1 MKDQTLTTIDKLKD
15 ALRAAWSRSSSTLWS
30 EDNPARG
37 QCGVTALVVND
48 LLGGEIVKTRFEQ
61 LWHFYNVIDGKVID
75 FTESQFDAPI
85 AYDNRISNRD
95 EAFADTNARQYDYL
109 KSAVQHCLNNQST

>member
-1 MKDQTLTTIDKLKD
+1 MENKPLITIDKLKA
-15 ALRAAWSRSSSTLWS
+15 ALGAAWSRSSSTLWS

-48 LLGGEIVKTRFEQ
+48 ILGGEIVKTRYEQ
-61 LWHFYNVIDGKVID
+61 LWHFYNIIDGKVID

-85 AYDNRISNRD
+85 AYDDRTSNRN
-95 EAFADTNARQYDYL
+95 EAFADTNAQQYDHL
-109 KSAVQHCLNNQST
+109 KSAVQRCLNSQPA